1 MTFVN
6 AMTKVAKNSYK
17 FYKVHKSSFF
27 VGVGLAA
34 GGAALYSGCKATAKS
49 VREIDIANN
58 ERQLNGEDPL
68 TKKEVFQMVGK
79 NYISTG
85 AWTVVSAS
93 LIIAG
98 HHLDLK
104 AVGVATAAAKESDN
118 AYNALRDSV
127 NDILVGEE
135 DKETKAK
142 ILDKYA
148 ERKEVYGDSDQPID
162 IYHARPGAV
171 AAIKGNNG
179 TWRFKDEYG
188 FECEGTKLAF
198 KAAKE
203 KFIME
208 GLNDI
213 SETTL
218 ADFYYCLEHYGVN
231 VIRQPQFAYRK
242 GYAASELGDFDIS
255 INVDEDTDGP
265 FYMVDYDLEPTD
277 MH

>member
-1 MTFVN
+1 MTLMNVV
-6 AMTKVAKNSYK
+6 TKVAKNSYK
-17 FYKVHKSSFF
+17 FYKANKSTFCIGF
-27 VGVGLAA
+27 GLAA
-34 GGAALYSGCKATAKS
+34 GGAAIYSGCKATAKS

-68 TKKEVFQMVGK
+68 TKKEVFQTVGK

-85 AWTVVSAS
+85 AWTLVSAS

-127 NDILVGEE
+127 NDILTGEE
-135 DKETKAK
+135 NKETKAK
-142 ILDKYA
+142 IFDKCA

-162 IYHARPGAV
+162 IYHGRPVTSAT
-171 AAIKGNNG
+171 ING
-179 TWRFKDEYG
+179 TGNWTFRDEYG
-188 FECEGTKLAF
+188 FECVGTKLAF

-213 SETTL
+213 QETTL
-218 ADFYYCLEHYGVN
+218 ADFYCCLEHYGVS

-242 GYAASELGDFDIS
+242 GYAVSELGDFDIS
-255 INVDEDTDGP
+255 INVDDDPIYGP
-265 FYMVDYDLEPTD
+265 FYMVDYDLEPID

>member
-1 MTFVN
+1 MTLLNVV
-6 AMTKVAKNSYK
+6 TKVVKNSYK
-17 FYKVHKSSFF
+17 FYKANKSTFCIGF
-27 VGVGLAA
+27 GLAA
-34 GGAALYSGCKATAKS
+34 GGTALYSGCKATAKS

-68 TKKEVFQMVGK
+68 TKKEVVQMVGK

-127 NDILVGEE
+127 NDILVGDEN
-135 DKETKAK
+135 KETKER
-142 ILDKYA
+142 IFDKCA

-171 AAIKGNNG
+171 AAING
-179 TWRFKDEYG
+179 TGIWTFRDEYG

-218 ADFYYCLEHYGVN
+218 ADFYYCLEHYGVK

-242 GYAASELGDFDIS
+242 GYVASELGDFDIS
-255 INVDEDTDGP
+255 INVDDDPIYGP
-265 FYMVDYDLEPTD
+265 YYMVDYDLEPTD

>member
-6 AMTKVAKNSYK
+6 VVTKIAKNSYK

-85 AWTVVSAS
+85 AWTLVSAS

-127 NDILVGEE
+127 NDILAGEE
-135 DKETKAK
+135 NKKAK
-142 ILDKYA
+142 IFDKCA
-148 ERKEVYGDSDQPID
+148 ERKEVYGDSEQPID
-162 IYHARPGAV
+162 IYHGRPGTVSTINGGA
-171 AAIKGNNG
+171 GN
-179 TWRFKDEYG
+179 WVFRDEFG
-188 FECEGTKLAF
+188 FECIGTKLAF

-213 SETTL
+213 QETTL
-218 ADFYYCLEHYGVN
+218 ADFYCCLEHYGVS
-231 VIRQPQFAYRK
+231 VVRQPQFAYRK
-242 GYAASELGDFDIS
+242 GYAVSELGDFDIS
-255 INVDEDTDGP
+255 INVDDDPIYGP

>member
-6 AMTKVAKNSYK
+6 VVTKIAKNSYK

-34 GGAALYSGCKATAKS
+34 GGAAIYSGCKATAKS

-127 NDILVGEE
+127 NDILVGDEN
-135 DKETKAK
+135 KETKAK
-142 ILDKYA
+142 IFDKCA

-171 AAIKGNNG
+171 AAING
-179 TWRFKDEYG
+179 TGTWTFRDEYG

-203 KFIME
+203 KFVME

-213 SETTL
+213 SETSL
-218 ADFYYCLEHYGVN
+218 ADFYYCLEHYGAK

-242 GYAASELGDFDIS
+242 GYAVSELGDFDIS
-255 INVDEDTDGP
+255 INVDDDPIYGP

>member
-1 MTFVN
+1 MTLMNVV
-6 AMTKVAKNSYK
+6 TKVAKNSYK
-17 FYKVHKSSFF
+17 FYKANKSTFCIGF
-27 VGVGLAA
+27 GLAA

-127 NDILVGEE
+127 NDILVGDEN
-135 DKETKAK
+135 KETKEK

-148 ERKEVYGDSDQPID
+148 ERKEVYGDSEQPID
-162 IYHARPGAV
+162 IYHGRPGTS
-171 AAIKGNNG
+171 AAMNGNG
-179 TWRFKDEYG
+179 IWRFKDEYG

-203 KFIME
+203 KFVME

-213 SETTL
+213 QDTSL
-218 ADFYYCLEHYGVN
+218 ADFYCCLEHYGVS

-242 GYAASELGDFDIS
+242 GYAVSELGDFDIS